1 MQWLIDL
8 FRRGDFE
15 AANSAIDTAI
25 SSDAPPDI
33 VQIAELSGL
42 SESSVQGLFETAA
55 SSLIQHRVADGVDA
69 GSVPSQE
76 IYELAL
82 RLGLPAD
89 QAKKLLEEAV
99 SDHVTKLVLEILE
112 DGQVDPS
119 EDKRLI
125 DFMNI
130 VGRSVFGADT
140 AAVIDRGRMLYR
152 ASHGPLQP
160 VDAPVLLKRGEFCV
174 HVVAAEAREE
184 RSRTVRVNY
193 HGPAVRIPIIKG
205 VSYRIGSISPT
216 RQTEEYQHSFGLGGL
231 CMTNMRL
238 LWVSPAKSI
247 SVSLSNIVRF
257 DPFSDGLRIFK
268 GSGKPLLFVW
278 QGEDPIATVMAQRTI
293 EELR

>member
-1 MQWLIDL
+1 MKWLTDL

-25 SSDAPPDI
+25 RSNAPPDI
-33 VQIAELSGL
+33 AHIAELSGL
-42 SESSVQGLFETAA
+42 SENSVQDLFETAA
-55 SSLIQHRVADGVDA
+55 SGLIQQRVADGVHA

-82 RLGLPAD
+82 ELGLPAD
-89 QAKKLLEEAV
+89 RAKKLLEEAV
-99 SDHVTKLVLEILE
+99 SDHITKLVLNVLE

-119 EDKRLI
+119 EDQRLI
-125 DFMNI
+125 DFMNM
-130 VGRSVFGADT
+130 VGQSVLGTDT
-140 AAVIDRGRMLYR
+140 AAAIDRGRTLYR
-152 ASHGPLQP
+152 TYHGPLQP

-193 HGPAVRIPIIKG
+193 HGPIVRIPIMKG
-205 VSYRIGSISPT
+205 VSYRLGSIAPT
-216 RQTEEYQHSFGLGGL
+216 RQSEEYQHSFGTGAL